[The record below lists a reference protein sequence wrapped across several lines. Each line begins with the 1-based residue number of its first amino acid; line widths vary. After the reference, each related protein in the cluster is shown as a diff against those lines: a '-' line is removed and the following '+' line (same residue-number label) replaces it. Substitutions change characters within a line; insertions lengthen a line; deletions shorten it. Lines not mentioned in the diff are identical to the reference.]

1 MADITESGF
10 LSSELDNFEKHIVKA
25 YPDHYSY
32 LSKTNLFSQKLQYQL
47 TIHKNNSDE
56 IIAAILFSR
65 TLATYQAF
73 ILISKRGMLRQAEM
87 MLRCIFESLFA
98 LVAISKHKEY
108 SLKLIGS
115 EEHERLK
122 ALNKLIRYHKRQD
135 QNDPIITDIQ
145 AKADEVKKIILKND
159 FKKISIIQSAEDAG
173 LIDWYDTA
181 YTLLSSTMHASV
193 RSLEAS
199 LVLDH
204 NYDIKELKNE
214 PEINGFENL
223 LSTALEAMKYAIV
236 AVSEIFQIDT
246 KVFVEE
252 LFQKL
257 KDFTQD
263 NEQKTFP

>member
-1 MADITESGF
+1 MADIIENGF
-10 LSSELDNFEKHIVKA
+10 LSSELDSFEKHIADA

-32 LSKTNLFSQKLQYQL
+32 LLKTNQFSQKLQYKL

-73 ILISKRGMLRQAEM
+73 ILVAKKGMLKQAEM
-87 MLRCIFESLFA
+87 LLRCIFESLFP
-98 LVAISKHKEY
+98 LVAISKHKGY

-122 ALNKLIRYHKRQD
+122 ALNKLIRYHQRQD
-135 QNDPIITDIQ
+135 QNNPIIKDIQ
-145 AKADEVKKIILKND
+145 AKTDEVKEIISKNN
-159 FKKISIIQSAEDAG
+159 FIKLGIIQSAEDAG

-181 YTLLSSTMHASV
+181 YTLLSSTVHASV
-193 RSLEAS
+193 RSLETS
-199 LVLDH
+199 MVFDNGLDLR
-204 NYDIKELKNE
+204 ELKNE
-214 PEINGFENL
+214 PEIDGFKDL
-223 LSTALEAMKYAIV
+223 FATALEAMNYAIV

-246 KVFVEE
+246 KAFVEE

-257 KDFTQD
+257 KDL
-263 NEQKTFP
+263 